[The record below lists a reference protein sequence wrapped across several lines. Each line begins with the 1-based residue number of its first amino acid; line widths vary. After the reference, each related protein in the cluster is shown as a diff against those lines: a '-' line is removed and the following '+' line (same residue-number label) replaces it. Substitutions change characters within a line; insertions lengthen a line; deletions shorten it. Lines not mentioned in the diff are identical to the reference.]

1 MAVDSLPRSTTF
13 GLEMDADGTVA
24 AGACG
29 QSPEEN
35 TRNRWS
41 FTRMTSAVESLIEE
55 LERDHSL
62 DEPGRLRRRIE
73 ALDQLDAWLVHGESA
88 RLIEVGIYRRAK
100 AIHGK
105 LEAVNSEL
113 YQAIGREIQR
123 GADRNFLFQYLSE
136 SGSDRVSDGLLSRE
150 GYDYLDELIGGVLQL
165 QEPVAGAAHLEAEM
179 VPYQPTPAQHIFD
192 LISRTALT
200 ERDVLVD
207 LGSGLGHV
215 PLLTAICTPARSIG
229 IELESAYVDCAR
241 RSAEALNLNN
251 VAFIQ
256 QDARAAD
263 LSEGTAF
270 YLYTPFTGTI
280 LRAVLDSLRQ
290 ESASREIRICTFG
303 PCAPTVAEERWL
315 EADRVVETR
324 RITVFRSR
332 G

>member
-1 MAVDSLPRSTTF
+1 MTF
-13 GLEMDADGTVA
+13 GLEADADGTVA

-29 QSPEEN
+29 HSPEEN
-35 TRNRWS
+35 TGDRWS
-41 FTRMTSAVESLIEE
+41 FTRMTSAVESLIGE

-62 DEPGRLRRRIE
+62 DKPGQLRRRIE
-73 ALDQLDAWLVHGESA
+73 ALDQLEAWLVHGESA
-88 RLIEVGIYRRAK
+88 RLVEPGIYQRAK
-100 AIHGK
+100 AIYGK

-113 YQAIGREIQR
+113 YRAIGREIQR
-123 GADRNFLFQYLSE
+123 GAGRNILVQYLAKF
-136 SGSDRVSDGLLSRE
+136 GSDRVSDGLQSGE

-165 QEPVAGAAHLEAEM
+165 QEPIAGAAHLEAEM
-179 VPYQPTPAQHIFD
+179 VHYQPTPARHIFD
-192 LISRTALT
+192 LIRRIALT

-229 IELESAYVDCAR
+229 IELEAAYVDCAR
-241 RSAEALNLNN
+241 RSAQALNLNN
-251 VAFIQ
+251 VTFIQ

-263 LSEGTAF
+263 LSRGTVF

-315 EADRVVETR
+315 EARGAVQSR
-324 RITVFRSR
+324 RITIFSSCS
-332 G
+332 